1 MSATA
6 GVESAALAEQVRRG
20 DVRAIARAISLIE
33 NHEPE
38 AIPLVQGLFPH
49 TGNALLIGLTG
60 APGTGK
66 SSLTKCLAAFYREQ
80 GKNVGVL
87 AVDPTSPFSGGAL
100 LGDRIRMQD
109 QVIDE
114 GLYIRSMATRG
125 ALGGLARATGDAALV
140 LDAAGKDV
148 VLIETV
154 GVGQDEVDIIR
165 LADVTLLLLVAGLGD
180 EVQSLKAG
188 VMEIADVFVIN
199 KADRGDTARLEQELQ
214 SLLGL
219 MEKGK
224 GWIPSVVK
232 TSAKDSTGIE
242 DLAGEVEK
250 FQKALQES
258 GDDIKK
264 RAERWRARLLDLIR
278 QRALEKVMQTSVGE
292 KELAKFSEQV
302 ARRERDPYSVVDELL
317 RSAGLS

>member
-6 GVESAALAEQVRRG
+6 GVEPAALVEQVRQG

-49 TGNALLIGLTG
+49 TGKALLIGLTG

-66 SSLTKCLAAFYREQ
+66 SSLTKCLTAFYREQ

-100 LGDRIRMQD
+100 LGDRIRMQEKE
-109 QVIDE
+109 VDE

-125 ALGGLARATGDAALV
+125 TLGGLASATGDAALV

-214 SLLGL
+214 ALLGL

-224 GWIPSVVK
+224 GWIPTVVK

-242 DLAGEVEK
+242 ELAGEVEK
-250 FQKALQES
+250 FQKELQES
-258 GDDIKK
+258 GNDMKK
-264 RAERWRARLLDLIR
+264 RVERWRARLLDLIR

-302 ARRERDPYSVVDELL
+302 ARRERDPYSVVEELL